1 MNRKHFSFDSIP
13 CIIFISMYTIYI
25 EFFESMHPG
34 LFNQF
39 LADEYLHGFKPKYL
53 DWTYQA
59 LLLKNYIA
67 LVRE

>member
-1 MNRKHFSFDSIP
+1 
-13 CIIFISMYTIYI
+13 MYTIYI
-25 EFFESMHPG
+25 EVSESMHPG